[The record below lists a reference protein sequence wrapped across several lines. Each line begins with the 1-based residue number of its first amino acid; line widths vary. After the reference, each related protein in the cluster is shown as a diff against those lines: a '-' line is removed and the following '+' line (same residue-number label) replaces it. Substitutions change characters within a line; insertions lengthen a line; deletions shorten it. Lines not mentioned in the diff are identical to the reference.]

1 MTGVIVDPCTH
12 EHGSLP
18 IERMSN
24 KKDLT
29 MTDKEVKLYT
39 LSTCS
44 HCKSTKRLLAECTIQ
59 YDVVEVDLTEG
70 EERKAI
76 LEDIKKVNPRCS
88 FPTLIIGDKVIVGYK
103 EKEIKEALGL

>member
-1 MTGVIVDPCTH
+1 
-12 EHGSLP
+12 
-18 IERMSN
+18 
-24 KKDLT
+24 

-44 HCKSTKRLLAECTIQ
+44 HCKSTKRLLAECTIE
-59 YDVVEVDLTEG
+59 YDFVDVDLLEG

-88 FPTLIIGDKVIVGYK
+88 FPTLIIGDKVVVGYK